1 MSLPR
6 DGRQVLGADLNR
18 WQGARPFGTKA
29 TFSGGALAIKTS
41 IMKPNTSYALYWSN
55 YASGP
60 WTLLQNNISVSK
72 EQYKTITDSSGLH
85 PFYKFVQQ

>member
-1 MSLPR
+1 MAR
-6 DGRQVLGADLNR
+6 AGAFR
-18 WQGARPFGTKA
+18 RRSARA
-29 TFSGGALAIKTS
+29 AVWNERHIQRGALTIKTS

-55 YASGP
+55 SASGP

>member
-1 MSLPR
+1 
-6 DGRQVLGADLNR
+6 
-18 WQGARPFGTKA
+18 
-29 TFSGGALAIKTS
+29 
-41 IMKPNTSYALYWSN
+41 MKPNTSYALYWST